1 MDKCV
6 GNSIY
11 STSVAGMMMMM
22 IIIIIITITITMISS
37 GLHARFV
44 ELLTGFRACEV
55 IRTLSFFFGTELCC
69 VHWVLWLLASEI
81 LSFPI
86 VFSNQWHSIW
96 LPLWLPSCYF
106 RSPSSG
112 GDSYEIASPA
122 PPVVV
127 FRVMS
132 EESIR
137 EANCDWFS
145 SCMNNQYFTVVRP
158 LLAQDVYHS
167 CKINISQRFVKWFQ
181 FFLVTQM

>member
-1 MDKCV
+1 MQ
-6 GNSIY
+6 
-11 STSVAGMMMMM
+11 
-22 IIIIIITITITMISS
+22 
-37 GLHARFV
+37 
-44 ELLTGFRACEV
+44 LLTGFLACEIITKISFNFRYWTV
-55 IRTLSFFFGTELCC
+55 LCTLSFTAACFRVIF
-69 VHWVLWLLASEI
+69 
-81 LSFPI
+81 SFPI

-96 LPLWLPSCYF
+96 LPLWLPTCYF

-112 GDSYEIASPA
+112 GDSYEITPPA

-127 FRVMS
+127 FRVTR

-158 LLAQDVYHS
+158 LLAQDVWQS
-167 CKINISQRFVKWFQ
+167 CKINIFQRFVKWFL

>member
-1 MDKCV
+1 MC
-6 GNSIY
+6 
-11 STSVAGMMMMM
+11 A
-22 IIIIIITITITMISS
+22 
-37 GLHARFV
+37 
-44 ELLTGFRACEV
+44 
-55 IRTLSFFFGTELCC
+55 LSFMTACFR
-69 VHWVLWLLASEI
+69 VI

-96 LPLWLPSCYF
+96 LTLWLPSCYF

-112 GDSYEIASPA
+112 GDSYEIAPPA

-127 FRVMS
+127 FRVTR

-158 LLAQDVYHS
+158 LLSQDVCHS
-167 CKINISQRFVKWFQ
+167 CKINIFQRFVKWFL
-181 FFLVTQM
+181 FFLVTHVKLASVIGHAQVPNRSQNWKVRGFVLHCTLPGSYPRRIPKR

>member
-1 MDKCV
+1 M
-6 GNSIY
+6 
-11 STSVAGMMMMM
+11 MMMMM
-22 IIIIIITITITMISS
+22 IISS
-37 GLHARFV
+37 VLNARFM
-44 ELLTGFRACEV
+44 ELLTGFRAYEV
-55 IRTLSFFFGTELCC
+55 IRTISFFFRCWTVLCALSFMAAC
-69 VHWVLWLLASEI
+69 LRVI

-96 LPLWLPSCYF
+96 LPLWLPACYF

-127 FRVMS
+127 FRVTS

-167 CKINISQRFVKWFQ
+167 SKSIFSNDSLNGFCSF
-181 FFLVTQM
+181 

>member
-1 MDKCV
+1 
-6 GNSIY
+6 
-11 STSVAGMMMMM
+11 MMM
-22 IIIIIITITITMISS
+22 IITTIISS
-37 GLHARFV
+37 VLNARFM
-44 ELLTGFRACEV
+44 ELLTGFRPCEV
-55 IRTLSFFFGTELCC
+55 IKKISSFSRYWTVLC
-69 VHWVLWLLASEI
+69 ASSFMAACFSVI

-96 LPLWLPSCYF
+96 LSLWLPSCYF

-127 FRVMS
+127 FRATR

-145 SCMNNQYFTVVRP
+145 SCMNNQYFTVVLP

-167 CKINISQRFVKWFQ
+167 CKINIFQRFVKWFL